1 MAGVGLVA
9 ERRADGGLVRATA
22 RLNLPAR
29 QPDRALAARPGAP
42 GSMEST
48 RQVYARSA
56 PGTSTETLSGPPARH
71 RLPAPAPAPSRAL
84 HVQTAAVIS
93 ASSAQHGARATAL
106 APVSGHALTN
116 SDQHAGQPSVLPR
129 LSPNICMPLT
139 ERVKWWRQ
147 ADYLFGAGLT
157 TYKPLLPRVSFWPS
171 VPPAPP
177 RASSK
182 GSAWLPSVFM
192 RDRIDH
198 RAPPESRALAAAPG
212 CRGCT
217 RCVGQRGQRV
227 LCGDDGQ
234 PGALQALDHRRPGRA
249 VGAVN
254 QRGAG
259 FGSQRARSCPSSF
272 VRHGSRCSRLGRPGT
287 GAGSARSCCISCL

>member
-1 MAGVGLVA
+1 
-9 ERRADGGLVRATA
+9 
-22 RLNLPAR
+22 
-29 QPDRALAARPGAP
+29 
-42 GSMEST
+42 
-48 RQVYARSA
+48 
-56 PGTSTETLSGPPARH
+56 
-71 RLPAPAPAPSRAL
+71 
-84 HVQTAAVIS
+84 
-93 ASSAQHGARATAL
+93 
-106 APVSGHALTN
+106 
-116 SDQHAGQPSVLPR
+116 
-129 LSPNICMPLT
+129 MPLT

-157 TYKPLLPRVSFWPS
+157 ISQPLLLRVSFWPS

-177 RASSK
+177 RVSSK
-182 GSAWLPSVFM
+182 GSARLPSVFM

-212 CRGCT
+212 CHGCT

-227 LCGDDGQ
+227 LYGDDGQ

-254 QRGAG
+254 QHGAG

-272 VRHGSRCSRLGRPGT
+272 VRHGSQCSRLGRTQVPALGPRAPVASVAFSVLLKGAGQGGEDVTCMVAGHQVAAGPEVWSSVPGT
-287 GAGSARSCCISCL
+287 GEGWRPPAGRP